1 MGCPAPGFNCTFRQI
16 VMLSMVDVHPAPAVA
31 GGGSGHG
38 MGAGLESLIWV
49 GSRLDACIT
58 ATTALV
64 TVRSVG
70 KAFPLAQL
78 PQVARAAVMAPC
90 WAACWMVEQGL

>member
-1 MGCPAPGFNCTFRQI
+1 MGWPAPGFNCTFRQI
-16 VMLSMVDVHPAPAVA
+16 VMLSMVAVHPTPALA

-38 MGAGLESLIWV
+38 IAAGLESLICV

-64 TVRSVG
+64 TVASRG
-70 KAFPLAQL
+70 KVFPPAQL

-90 WAACWMVEQGL
+90 WAACWMVE